1 MNIQWFPGHMAKTRR
16 LISEN
21 LRLVDVVVELQDA
34 RIPYS
39 STNPVLNEI
48 IGNKPRVI
56 ALNKCDMADPENL
69 SRWVEFYKKE
79 GVTAIPVDSIRGTGI
94 GTLKNEIRNV
104 LSEKIKRAEE
114 KGMKNRDA
122 RMMVVGI
129 PNVGKSSFINKLSGR
144 AGTKTGDRPGITTSK
159 QWIRINEQIELL
171 DTPGVLWPKF
181 ESNEVA
187 LNLAFTGTIKDNLL
201 EIIEVAYSL
210 TKFLIENYRE
220 RFLKRYKLDD
230 NEVNEILNNKEQE
243 ENQNI
248 YEIMQLIGKKRGA
261 IMSGGYIDDEKTSKI
276 IIEDFRT
283 GKLGRI
289 TIEKC

>member
-1 MNIQWFPGHMAKTRR
+1 MKITLITVGKIKEKYLKDA
-16 LISEN
+16 ISE
-21 LRLVDVVVELQDA
+21 
-34 RIPYS
+34 YS
-39 STNPVLNEI
+39 
-48 IGNKPRVI
+48 KR
-56 ALNKCDMADPENL
+56 L
-69 SRWVEFYKKE
+69 SRYCK
-79 GVTAIPVDSIRGTGI
+79 
-94 GTLKNEIRNV
+94 
-104 LSEKIKRAEE
+104 
-114 KGMKNRDA
+114 
-122 RMMVVGI
+122 
-129 PNVGKSSFINKLSGR
+129 
-144 AGTKTGDRPGITTSK
+144 
-159 QWIRINEQIELL
+159 
-171 DTPGVLWPKF
+171 
-181 ESNEVA
+181 
-187 LNLAFTGTIKDNLL
+187 L